1 MRASWPEVRRG
12 DKKTVAVSAHEE
24 ESSSRISRR
33 RQAETRGASRVCG
46 RLCPPRVGSADCTLA
61 KRWFVDSFRDS
72 VTGRGGLARLRATRS
87 RRTRLD
93 QTRNPRVSRG
103 VVDSDGNLR
112 IEKKRVRD
120 MLGPNYRINIRC
132 AQVVPSPA
140 LELFAKTFGG
150 RLAVRKSQSP
160 NERDLVSWSLHDR
173 AAMRAVEALAL
184 YVIVKLAEANLL
196 LDLRRLKAE
205 GKHGETEWVHANRW
219 RDSVK
224 MRKRCYTSEQV
235 AAFERIY
242 RAVQALHSAAPNSYR
257 LVPAAGLTENSRK
270 SSDLPR

>member
-12 DKKTVAVSAHEE
+12 DKKTVAVSAHQE

-46 RLCPPRVGSADCTLA
+46 RLCPPRIGSADCTLA
-61 KRWFVDSFRDS
+61 KRWFVDSVRES

-93 QTRNPRVSRG
+93 QTRNPRVSSGRRG
-103 VVDSDGNLR
+103 QRRKSQDREETGTGHGRPKLQDQHPMRASRAVASTRALR
-112 IEKKRVRD
+112 EDVR
-120 MLGPNYRINIRC
+120 GPPRR
-132 AQVVPSPA
+132 Q
-140 LELFAKTFGG
+140 E
-150 RLAVRKSQSP
+150 SQSP
-160 NERDLVSWSLHDR
+160 NERDLVSWSLRDS

-257 LVPAAGLTENSRK
+257 LVPAAELTENSRK